1 MFNIGAGRLIG
12 SSSRARIALHD
23 VRRVIMDR
31 QYLWA
36 VALACLSQPVMA
48 EGNLASVP
56 EALEPLVLNGA
67 EWSMAPLEYTLETGK
82 YYHLAITSD
91 GQEEFAVMAPELWR
105 NSWINQVVINDLE
118 VTPMGLYSVEFDDE
132 GTIDI
137 WFVPI
142 RPGQYDFWVDG
153 YEGRGMLGHFMV
165 N

>member
-1 MFNIGAGRLIG
+1 M
-12 SSSRARIALHD
+12 RARTG
-23 VRRVIMDR
+23 
-31 QYLWA
+31 
-36 VALACLSQPVMA
+36 VALALIVGLQAGTVLA
-48 EGNLASVP
+48 EGNLAAAP
-56 EALEPLVLNGA
+56 ETLEPLMLNGS

-82 YYHLAITSD
+82 YYRLAITSD

-118 VTPMGLYSVEFDDE
+118 VKPMGLYSVEFDDE

-142 RPGQYDFWVDG
+142 RPGRYDFWVDG
-153 YEGRGMLGHFMV
+153 FEERGMVGHFMV

>member
-1 MFNIGAGRLIG
+1 MMLRTVLMAAAAASIAG
-12 SSSRARIALHD
+12 S
-23 VRRVIMDR
+23 
-31 QYLWA
+31 
-36 VALACLSQPVMA
+36 LAA

-56 EALEPLVLNGA
+56 TTLEPLVLNGS

-91 GQEEFAVMAPELWR
+91 GMEEFAVMAPELWR
-105 NSWINQVVINDLE
+105 NSWINQVVIDDKE
-118 VTPMGLYSVEFDDE
+118 VKPMGLYSVEFDDA

-142 RPGQYDFWVDG
+142 RPGRYDFWVDG
-153 YEGRGMLGHFMV
+153 FEERGMAGFFMV

>member
-1 MFNIGAGRLIG
+1 MLNIGSAGID
-12 SSSRARIALHD
+12 SRGGLSKDALSAKEGEAMI
-23 VRRVIMDR
+23 RN
-31 QYLWA
+31 LGG
-36 VALACLSQPVMA
+36 ALALAAWTGPVLA
-48 EGNLASVP
+48 EGNLASAP
-56 EALEPLVLNGA
+56 ETLEPLVLNGT
-67 EWSMAPLEYTLETGK
+67 EWSMAPLEYTLETGT
-82 YYHLAITSD
+82 YYRWSIISD
-91 GQEEFAVMAPELWR
+91 GVEEFAVLAPELWR

-153 YEGRGMLGHFMV
+153 FEERGMSGRFMV

>member
-1 MFNIGAGRLIG
+1 MIVNRRFVGAW
-12 SSSRARIALHD
+12 ALC
-23 VRRVIMDR
+23 
-31 QYLWA
+31 LLSGP
-36 VALACLSQPVMA
+36 LAA
-48 EGNLASVP
+48 EGNLAAAP
-56 EALEPLVLNGA
+56 ETLEPLVLNGA

-118 VTPMGLYSVEFDDE
+118 VKPMGLYSVEFDDE

-142 RPGQYDFWVDG
+142 RPGQYPFWVDG
-153 YEGRGMLGHFMV
+153 FEERGMAGHFTV